1 MSTHRRPPNWKEIV
15 CPPAYFAH
23 ERKWIDFVMVGI
35 VYLLSPCLA
44 AFALLALP
52 STRSGSFGLLLAA
65 AYVWLLCLAATPIP
79 RLLKT
84 TIVMLI
90 LSPLILFWF
99 GLALLRY

>member
-1 MSTHRRPPNWKEIV
+1 MGAPQRAPTWKEIV

-35 VYLLSPCLA
+35 VYLLVPCFAALA
-44 AFALLALP
+44 LFMLP
-52 STRSGSFGLLLAA
+52 STLAGAFGLALAA

-84 TIVMLI
+84 TIVMLL
-90 LSPLILFWF
+90 LSPMILFWF
-99 GLALLRY
+99 GLVLLGY